1 MLELNATI
9 VVIIALF
16 AVLSWAVSRLYL
28 RPMGALLEARR
39 QSTEGALQKAGQSAA
54 QSEESLRRYHLLI
67 QQARQENYRQQE
79 EQRRQALEAREQIVQ
94 QGREEYE
101 RMIAEARRA
110 IAAQT
115 THAKEWM
122 AREAETLSR
131 AIVEKFL
138 A

>member
-9 VVIIALF
+9 AVVMILF
-16 AVLSWAVSRLYL
+16 AVLTWAVSRLYL
-28 RPMGALLEARR
+28 RPVGALLEERR

-54 QSEESLRRYHLLI
+54 QMGEALHQYHQLI
-67 QQARQENYRQQE
+67 QQARQENYKHQE
-79 EQRRQALEAREQIVQ
+79 EHRRQALETRQQVVH

-101 RMIAEARRA
+101 RTLAEARRE

-115 THAKEWM
+115 TRAKVWM

-131 AIVEKFL
+131 AIVQKLL

>member
-9 VVIIALF
+9 VVVMALF

-28 RPMGALLEARR
+28 RPMGALLDQRR
-39 QSTEGALQKAGQSAA
+39 QSTEGALEKAGQSRA
-54 QSEESLRRYHLLI
+54 QREETLRRYHIQI
-67 QQARQENYRQQE
+67 QQVRQENYRQQE
-79 EQRRQALEAREQIVQ
+79 EHRRQALEAKQ
-94 QGREEYE
+94 QVVHRGREEYE
-101 RMIAEARRA
+101 RMIAEARRE

-115 THAKEWM
+115 EDAKKWM

-131 AIVEKFL
+131 AIVQKLL